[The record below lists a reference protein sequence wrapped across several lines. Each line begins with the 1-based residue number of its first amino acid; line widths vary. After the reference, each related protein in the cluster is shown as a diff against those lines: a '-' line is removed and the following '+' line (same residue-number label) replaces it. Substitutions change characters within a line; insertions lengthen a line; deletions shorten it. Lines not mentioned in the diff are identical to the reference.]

1 MDGEF
6 DSEVS
11 MSGVMATSIGMD
23 GEFDFQISMSGVMAT
38 SIGILR
44 DGYVGC

>member
-11 MSGVMATSIGMD
+11 MSGVMATSIG
-23 GEFDFQISMSGVMAT
+23 
-38 SIGILR
+38 ILR